1 MCSQLYLGCSGWN
14 YGDTSEK
21 GGWLNVFYPDNKTRK
36 LSYYSQ
42 FFNTVEM
49 DATFYKRFYENMNE
63 GLFIGITKATPN
75 DFRISVKVPEI
86 ITHEK
91 RLDINRNVVID
102 LNEFLNKISPLE
114 SQRKLG
120 AIIIQLPPSFTID
133 ESNRLEKFLDALRN
147 RSDLKN
153 NDNIAIEFRHNS
165 WNTEGVLELL
175 HHFNIASVLTDS
187 PTQENLGFLS
197 NENNLTSTNLAVIRF
212 HGRNTTR
219 DHYWYDYL
227 YSEKELIPWIDK
239 INKIKENTDTI
250 FVYFN
255 NHYGGKA
262 IVNSLQ
268 FKELIKNQPLPEN
281 EKRVLERAKKYL
293 SNTL

>member
-1 MCSQLYLGCSGWN
+1 MCSQFYLGCSGWN
-14 YGDTSEK
+14 YGDIPDK
-21 GGWLNVFYPDNKTRK
+21 GGWLNIFYPDNKTRK

-49 DATFYKRFYENMNE
+49 DATFYKRFYKHMNE
-63 GLFIGITKATPN
+63 RLFMGMVNATPN
-75 DFRISVKVPEI
+75 EFKISVKVPEI

-91 RLDINRNVVID
+91 RLDINKNVVTD
-102 LNEFLNKISPLE
+102 LNEFLKKISPLE
-114 SQRKLG
+114 IKRKLG
-120 AIIIQLPPSFTID
+120 SIIIQLPPSYTIN
-133 ESNRLEKFLDALRN
+133 EYNRLEEFLVALRN

-153 NDNIAIEFRHNS
+153 HDNIALEFRHNS

-187 PTQENLGFLS
+187 PAQENLGFLS
-197 NENNLTSTNLAVIRF
+197 NENNLASNKLAVVRL

-227 YSEKELIPWIDK
+227 YSEGELIPWINK
-239 INKIKENTDTI
+239 INRIKENVETI

-268 FKELIKNQPLPEN
+268 FKELINNQPLPEN
-281 EKRVLERAKKYL
+281 EKKILEKAKKYL

>member
-14 YGDTSEK
+14 YGEASEK
-21 GGWLNVFYPDNKTRK
+21 GGWLNVFYPENKTRK

-49 DATFYKRFYENMNE
+49 DATFYKRFYNHMND
-63 GLFIGITKATPN
+63 GLFIGLTKATPN
-75 DFRISVKVPEI
+75 NFKISVKIPEI

-91 RLDINRNVVID
+91 RLDINRNVITD
-102 LNEFLNKISPLE
+102 FNEFLNKISPLE
-114 SQRKLG
+114 NSRKLG
-120 AIIIQLPPSFTID
+120 AIIIQLPPSFTIS
-133 ESNRLEKFLDALRN
+133 ESNRLEIFLDALRKQ
-147 RSDLKN
+147 SDIKN
-153 NDNIAIEFRHNS
+153 KNNIAIEFRHNS

-187 PTQENLGFLS
+187 PAHANLGFLS
-197 NENNLTSTNLAVIRF
+197 NENNLTSNNLAVVRF

-227 YSEKELIPWIDK
+227 YSEKELIPWIKK

-250 FVYFN
+250 FIYFN

-268 FKELIKNQPLPEN
+268 FKELINNQPLPEN
-281 EKRVLERAKKYL
+281 EKKVMEKAKKYL